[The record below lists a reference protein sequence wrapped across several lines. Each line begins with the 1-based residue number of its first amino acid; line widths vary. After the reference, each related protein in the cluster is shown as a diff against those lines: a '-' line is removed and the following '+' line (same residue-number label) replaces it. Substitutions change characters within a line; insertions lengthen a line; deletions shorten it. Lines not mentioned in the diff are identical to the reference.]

1 VTTVDGR
8 LLQPLRSGSRLVVVG
23 MLIVL
28 LALLLDPTSRLSWV
42 ANLAGVGASTWGA
55 IRVTTW
61 LAKLRGRRS
70 LTETAVGIG
79 LTGAAAAMTIT
90 TAQGPQ
96 DRENSWMLAMSAIS
110 FALLGVALIAS
121 AAFDHRGEQRLMDN
135 PPEPR
140 EGAISKPQHPGTP
153 LRSHESQFLRLT
165 VAVTAACYLAVTA
178 VSFLR

>member
-8 LLQPLRSGSRLVVVG
+8 LLQPLRSGIRLVVVG
-23 MLIVL
+23 MVIVL
-28 LALLLDPTSRLSWV
+28 LALLLDPTSRLCWV
-42 ANLAGVGASTWGA
+42 ANLAGVGLSTWGA

-61 LAKLRGRRS
+61 LARLRGRRS

-90 TAQGPQ
+90 AAQGPQ
-96 DRENSWMLAMSAIS
+96 DRENTWILGISAIA
-110 FALLGVALIAS
+110 FALLGIALIIT

-165 VAVTAACYLAVTA
+165 IAVTAACYVAITA
-178 VSFLR
+178 IAFLR